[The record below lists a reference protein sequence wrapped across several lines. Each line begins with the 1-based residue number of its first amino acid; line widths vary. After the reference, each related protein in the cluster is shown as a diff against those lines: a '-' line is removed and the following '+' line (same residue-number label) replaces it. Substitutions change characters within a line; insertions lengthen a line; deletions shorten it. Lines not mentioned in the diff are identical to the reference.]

1 MCVVAETHSNK
12 RLARSEARAQD
23 KADSVIDLVQSISE
37 KWTTKQAQCLKEYL
51 DAGVQ
56 VSHAA
61 PICHDQLSTI
71 GCCYIC
77 GKCWLPSYEILPH

>member
-23 KADSVIDLVQSISE
+23 KADSVIDLVQSISG
-37 KWTTKQAQCLKEYL
+37 KWTTKQAQILKEYL

-56 VSHAA
+56 VSHTT
-61 PICHDQLSTI
+61 PICLLNCPLLDVATYVASA
-71 GCCYIC
+71 G
-77 GKCWLPSYEILPH
+77 SPHM